1 MGSNNW
7 ALRVLM
13 KKNVDLMGRKNQ
25 CRRDGRRFF
34 LGGGGGGTTNYR
46 GPTMLHMFLSSWVV
60 LLLPIVQIRVLW
72 CYEKQSVNAVCTEIV
87 AVYSQNYINNKNT
100 LCLGRSDAS

>member
-34 LGGGGGGTTNYR
+34 WGGGGGRYNKLPGPDNVAYVFVFLGSSIITDCTN
-46 GPTMLHMFLSSWVV
+46 PCTLV
-60 LLLPIVQIRVLW
+60 L
-72 CYEKQSVNAVCTEIV
+72 
-87 AVYSQNYINNKNT
+87 
-100 LCLGRSDAS
+100 